1 MSSIDKSIP
10 LGRPHVGAGP
20 AIRLVPLGL
29 SLSIFFAVSFL
40 LCAVADVIPW
50 LQDFHL
56 LKALYPDV
64 DWARPEM
71 IGAGAVWAFLSG
83 WYVALAFGSLFNFFA
98 ARAR

>member
-1 MSSIDKSIP
+1 M
-10 LGRPHVGAGP
+10 
-20 AIRLVPLGL
+20 
-29 SLSIFFAVSFL
+29 
-40 LCAVADVIPW
+40 IPW

>member
-1 MSSIDKSIP
+1 MSSIGKTIP
-10 LGRPHVGAGP
+10 LRRPEAGARP

-29 SLSIFFAVSFL
+29 SLSIFFAISFL

-50 LQDFHL
+50 LQDFHF
-56 LKALYPDV
+56 LKAFYPDI

-83 WYVALAFGSLFNFFA
+83 WYVALAFGSLYNYFA